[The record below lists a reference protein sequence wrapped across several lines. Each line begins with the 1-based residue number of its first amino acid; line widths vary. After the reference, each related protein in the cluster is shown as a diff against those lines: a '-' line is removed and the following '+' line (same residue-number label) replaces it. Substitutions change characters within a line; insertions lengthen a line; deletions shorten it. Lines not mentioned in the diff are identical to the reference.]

1 LSASVELGLV
11 LALLTAF
18 GSVAGFLYKFRG
30 AREAPAVELRR
41 PWHSTVELFRSP
53 LYALGIVI
61 ALASWGLHVGAL
73 TLAPISLVQSVIAGG
88 LVLLTVVADR
98 LFGIAV
104 TRREWICVAL
114 TAAGLAFLAATLDGD
129 AGSAHSHYTPSTLA
143 IYLVVLSAAAI
154 ALVAFSNIGGAGRG
168 KSGSG
173 GARPA
178 MLAVS
183 AGLLWAASD
192 TSIKALSS
200 HLSRLGFGVLVH
212 PLAFVILVASLVGLL
227 ISARS
232 LQLGDAVPMIALTSA
247 AANLT
252 TIAAGPIV
260 FGEPLP
266 SSNLGIVVRLL
277 AFAFVIVA
285 AALIPPPAAERAGSP
300 LADPAE
306 RAASS

>member
-1 LSASVELGLV
+1 MSFSVELGLV

-30 AREAPAVELRR
+30 AREAPEVVLTR
-41 PWHSTVELFRSP
+41 PWHSTAQLFRSP
-53 LYALGIVI
+53 LYVLGIGI
-61 ALASWGLHVGAL
+61 ALTSWGFHVAAL
-73 TLAPISLVQSVIAGG
+73 SLAPISLVQSVIAGG

-98 LFGIAV
+98 LFGITV
-104 TRREWICVAL
+104 TRREWVGVAL

-129 AGSAHSHYTPSTLA
+129 ASSAHSHYDPGTLA
-143 IYLVVLSAAAI
+143 VFLAVVAGCGLLLALWPKRAA
-154 ALVAFSNIGGAGRG
+154 L
-168 KSGSG
+168 
-173 GARPA
+173 
-178 MLAVS
+178 LAVS

-200 HLSRLGFGVLVH
+200 HLGGLGLGVLVH
-212 PLAFVILVASLVGLL
+212 PLAVVILVASLVGLL

-247 AANLT
+247 FANLT

-266 SSNLGIVVRLL
+266 AGHLQLVVRLL
-277 AFAFVIVA
+277 AFALVIVA
-285 AALIPPPAAERAGSP
+285 AALTPPPAAERPSNP
-300 LADPAE
+300 
-306 RAASS
+306 